1 MTGTWSSVELQRAL
15 QVGYVITKIVAA
27 VAYEKHPGL
36 MKDYVGD
43 FINMKIENQKELTQS
58 ECETINKYHQDLG
71 FRFIIKPENCKTNL
85 GLRQVAKI
93 WLNSLWGKF
102 CQRGNLSSYE
112 FINNYTS
119 FIRNINDPKVEVESW
134 QILTENC
141 VELRSINA
149 ENTSIDPEFISEI
162 TGVFTTANARLRLYD
177 FISWIDP
184 SQLIC
189 CDTDSCICLY
199 DEENP
204 LHKKFDNEA
213 TDCPKSV
220 KFGSGLGQWKYELG
234 DEEFITEIVIG
245 GAKSYSYILNTGKVV
260 VKQKGITLDE
270 ANSAVVNFHSLKNMV
285 LNDGVIKSE
294 SRYQFQWD
302 RSTKEIRTGYIAR
315 SIHSTLNSK
324 RVLDGYDTLPFQKLP
339 K

>member
-1 MTGTWSSVELQRAL
+1 M
-15 QVGYVITKIVAA
+15 
-27 VAYEKHPGL
+27 
-36 MKDYVGD
+36 
-43 FINMKIENQKELTQS
+43 
-58 ECETINKYHQDLG
+58 
-71 FRFIIKPENCKTNL
+71 
-85 GLRQVAKI
+85 
-93 WLNSLWGKF
+93 WGQF

-112 FINNYTS
+112 FTNNYNS
-119 FIRNINDPKVEVESW
+119 FLRHINDPKVEVESW
-134 QILTENC
+134 QILTETC

-162 TGVFTTANARLRLYD
+162 TGVFTTADARLRLYD

-184 SQLIC
+184 SQLIY
-189 CDTDSCICLY
+189 CDTDSCKFFY

-204 LHKKFDNEA
+204 LHKQFNNEA
-213 TDCPKSV
+213 IDLPKSV
-220 KFGSGLGQWKYELG
+220 KFGSGLGQWKYELES
-234 DEEFITEIVIG
+234 EEYITEIVIG
-245 GAKSYSYILNTGKVV
+245 GAKSYSYKLNTGKVV

-270 ANSAVVNFHSLKNMV
+270 ANSAVVNFDSLKNMV

-324 RVLDGYDTLPFQKLP
+324 RVLDGYDTTPILKLH